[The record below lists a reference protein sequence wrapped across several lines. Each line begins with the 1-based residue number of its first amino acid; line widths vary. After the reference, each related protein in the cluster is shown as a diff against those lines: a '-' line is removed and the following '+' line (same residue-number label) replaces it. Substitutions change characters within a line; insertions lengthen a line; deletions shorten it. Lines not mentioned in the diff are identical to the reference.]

1 MADQRMSQNE
11 FVAYIA
17 QKIRTGYSQSRAP
30 QLIALSGPDCAG
42 KSTLAV
48 NVQEQSSRLGLD
60 IILLSIDT
68 FLIPRSL
75 RTSNASEPIAYFE
88 NTFDYAA
95 LVRTLETARNRS
107 SLASSNSPDIVL
119 VEGVFLLRSE
129 LCHWWDLTVWI
140 EVDTSVIMDR
150 ALKRDKEYF
159 GDEETVR
166 HVYENRCLPAQDY
179 HIHRDSPRQNAD
191 ITATFEK
198 GVWTVRAS
206 FGKED

>member
-11 FVAYIA
+11 FAAYIA
-17 QKIRTGYSQSRAP
+17 QRIRTGYSQSGAP

-48 NVQEQSSRLGLD
+48 DVREQLNRLGVD
-60 IILLSIDT
+60 ITLLSIDA

-75 RTSNASEPIAYFE
+75 RTSNMSEPIGYFE
-88 NTFDYAA
+88 NAFDYAA
-95 LVRTLETARNRS
+95 LVQTLETVRSRS
-107 SLASSNSPDIVL
+107 SSVCSNSHDIVL
-119 VEGVFLLRSE
+119 IEGVFLLRSE
-129 LCHWWDLTVWI
+129 LCHWWDFTIWI

-150 ALKRDKEYF
+150 ALKRDKGYF
-159 GDEETVR
+159 GDEEAVR

-179 HIHRDSPRQNAD
+179 HIRRDLPRQNAD

-198 GVWTVRAS
+198 KLWTVRTS
-206 FGKED
+206 LVKEN